1 MKNKHLFNRFKMN
14 LIGYSKFLWKG
25 SKESSESS
33 GETRKPNKEEVDLL
47 IQRGTVEDYIKRR
60 TGEVL
65 DSNQENGN
73 EDFKQQMQLFQDE
86 MKKMKD
92 DMQKSNEQN
101 EQLEQ
106 KLEAQRKENEDLK
119 KQMHLLESEKA
130 RLDHDIAKTNTRV
143 DKLEKADTAT
153 PKDLAILES
162 KLTALEGGK
171 YTSPAEIKTLQ
182 EDFVNLVHEVDK
194 RVYKLIVNN
203 NIIRSRVDK
212 LEKADTATPKDLAIL
227 ENRLAAL
234 EGEKD
239 TSPAEIKRLREDF
252 EDLVNDNISLHKQ
265 LTPLISLPEELKTLS
280 DRIESIENTDAVNP
294 DDMKQLKA
302 SVEALKNRRTVDIQ
316 EYKEVKEKVDK
327 LGDIDALNE
336 KITLIKEIDERAQDL
351 ADDNTSLHEQIT
363 PLLNLPKQL
372 EAIKKKLEAV
382 SISPQAIKELLISIQ
397 RLKDRITALEKRE
410 PTPTPEPPEP
420 PPQPEGIP
428 GNEGGIEDAPEK
440 LGNSATIIANR
451 IYLKLKDK
459 MPKNWKFTAR
469 YHHAKCW
476 KYYNIRPGT
485 NAKASEKGNTEKKY
499 CLYDHQK
506 KRYFYT
512 DAWYHFLLKKL
523 VDPQEYEK
531 IMKFKPTKE

>member
-1 MKNKHLFNRFKMN
+1 M
-14 LIGYSKFLWKG
+14 
-25 SKESSESS
+25 
-33 GETRKPNKEEVDLL
+33 
-47 IQRGTVEDYIKRR
+47 
-60 TGEVL
+60 
-65 DSNQENGN
+65 
-73 EDFKQQMQLFQDE
+73 
-86 MKKMKD
+86 
-92 DMQKSNEQN
+92 
-101 EQLEQ
+101 
-106 KLEAQRKENEDLK
+106 
-119 KQMHLLESEKA
+119 
-130 RLDHDIAKTNTRV
+130 
-143 DKLEKADTAT
+143 
-153 PKDLAILES
+153 
-162 KLTALEGGK
+162 
-171 YTSPAEIKTLQ
+171 
-182 EDFVNLVHEVDK
+182 
-194 RVYKLIVNN
+194 
-203 NIIRSRVDK
+203 
-212 LEKADTATPKDLAIL
+212 
-227 ENRLAAL
+227 
-234 EGEKD
+234 
-239 TSPAEIKRLREDF
+239 
-252 EDLVNDNISLHKQ
+252 NDNISLHKQ

-294 DDMKQLKA
+294 EDMKQLKA

-397 RLKDRITALEKRE
+397 RLKDRITALEKRK
-410 PTPTPEPPEP
+410 PTPTPEPPKPTP
-420 PPQPEGIP
+420 PPEGIP

-440 LGNSATIIANR
+440 LGTPATLIANR
-451 IYLKLKDK
+451 IYFKLKDK

-485 NAKASEKGNTEKKY
+485 NVKASEKGNTEKKY
-499 CLYDHQK
+499 CLYDNQK
-506 KRYFYT
+506 DQYFYT

-523 VDPQEYEK
+523 IDPQEYEK